1 MILNFTL
8 IKSRKY
14 INMNLY
20 SLTLKKSSMINQAIY
35 GNFSS
40 PKAQELVISR
50 GKFLEL
56 LRPDENT
63 YLFEDKLFNNLQATP
78 WKLF

>member
-1 MILNFTL
+1 MV
-8 IKSRKY
+8 
-14 INMNLY
+14 
-20 SLTLKKSSMINQAIY
+20 NQAIY

-56 LRPDENT
+56 LRPDEKT
-63 YLFEDKLFNNLQATP
+63 
-78 WKLF
+78 